1 MLKYEKGE
9 QQYLDLL
16 KDVLDNG
23 KLVEDRTNTGCIRVF
38 SRSMRFDL
46 SEGIPLLTT
55 KKIRWENV
63 VGELLWM
70 LSGKTDLPSLRGY
83 QCKPEGAKT
92 IWTDDFEKY
101 WQRSEQVQKLPDGV
115 AGLARWYEDGG
126 VIYGSTLRH
135 YCKSVDQL
143 TTLIE
148 NIKLTKANP
157 NYSMGRRL
165 KCEFWNPT
173 VHLDSE
179 SMDAALP
186 ACHTG
191 FQCMVDGDKLNLKFN
206 MRSNDLF
213 LGCPYNVF
221 FYGVLTHILAKL
233 TGLKSG
239 ELVYDGTDCHIYSNH
254 VEQVKTQIVR
264 TPKGFPELVLPEFET
279 LEELLTTTAEDFKVT
294 GYDPHGFIAARQA
307 S

>member
-1 MLKYEKGE
+1 MSKGE

-16 KDVLDNG
+16 QDVLDNG
-23 KLVEDRTNTGCIRVF
+23 TLVEDRTNTGCIRVF

-46 SEGIPLLTT
+46 SEGIPLYTT

-63 VGELLWM
+63 IGELLWM
-70 LSGKTDLPSLRGY
+70 LSGKTDLPSLRKY
-83 QCKPEGAKT
+83 QCKPEGSKT
-92 IWTDDFEKY
+92 IWSDDFEKY
-101 WQRSEQVQKLPDGV
+101 WKRSELVQQLPDGV
-115 AGLARWYEDGG
+115 VGLDRSYEDGG
-126 VIYGSTLRH
+126 IIYGSTLRH
-135 YCKSVDQL
+135 YCGSVDQL

-148 NIKLTKANP
+148 NIKITKDNP

-173 VHLDSE
+173 VHLDSD

-186 ACHTG
+186 SCHTG
-191 FQCMVDGDKLNLKFN
+191 FQCMVEGDKLNLKFT

-213 LGCPYNVF
+213 LGNPYNVF

-233 TGLKSG
+233 TGLKVG
-239 ELVYDGTDCHIYSNH
+239 ELVYDGTDVHIYSNH
-254 VEQVKTQIVR
+254 VEQVKEQLTR
-264 TPKGFPELVLPEFET
+264 PPKKFPELVLPEFET
-279 LEELLTTTAEDFKVT
+279 LEEVLSMTAKDFDVM
-294 GYDPHGFIAARQA
+294 GYEPCAFIAAKQA

>member
-1 MLKYEKGE
+1 MINKGE

-16 KDVLDNG
+16 QDVLDNG

-70 LSGKTDLPSLRGY
+70 LSGQTDLPSLRKY

-92 IWTDDFEKY
+92 IWSDDFEKF
-101 WQRSEQVQKLPDGV
+101 WERSEKTL
-115 AGLARWYEDGG
+115 EGG
-126 VIYGSTLRH
+126 ACLDRTLELGGTIYGSTLRN
-135 YCKSVDQL
+135 YGDRVDQL
-143 TTLIE
+143 KLLIE
-148 NIKLTKANP
+148 NIKLTKENP

-179 SMDAALP
+179 SMSAALP
-186 ACHTG
+186 SCHTG

-221 FYGVLTHILAKL
+221 FYGVLTHILANL
-233 TGLKSG
+233 TGLQVG
-239 ELVYDGTDCHIYSNH
+239 EEVYDGTDCHIYSNH
-254 VEQVKTQIVR
+254 VEQVKEQLTRI
-264 TPKGFPELVLPEFET
+264 PKGFPELALPEFDT
-279 LEELLTTTAEDFKVT
+279 LEELLSMTAEDFKVV
-294 GYDPHGFIAARQA
+294 GYEPDAFIAAPQA

>member
-1 MLKYEKGE
+1 MNNKGE
-9 QQYLDLL
+9 KQYLDLL
-16 KDVLDNG
+16 QDVLDNG
-23 KLVEDRTNTGCIRVF
+23 KFVGDRTNTGCIRVF

-46 SEGIPLLTT
+46 SEGIPLYTT

-63 VGELLWM
+63 IGELLWM
-70 LSGKTDLPSLRGY
+70 LSGKTDLPSLRKY

-92 IWTDDFEKY
+92 IWSDDFEKF
-101 WQRSEQVQKLPDGV
+101 WKRSEVFQQTPDGSIC
-115 AGLARWYEDGG
+115 LDRFLESGG
-126 VIYGSTLRH
+126 IIYGSTLRN
-135 YCKSVDQL
+135 YCDSVDQL
-143 TTLIE
+143 KTLIQ
-148 NIKLTKANP
+148 NIKLTIKDP

-173 VHLDSE
+173 VHLDTD

-191 FQCMVDGDKLNLKFN
+191 FQCMVDGDKLNLKFT

-213 LGCPYNVF
+213 LGNPYNVF

-233 TGLKSG
+233 TGLQVG

-254 VEQVKTQIVR
+254 VEQVKEQLTRLPI
-264 TPKGFPELVLPEFET
+264 KFPELVLPEFET
-279 LEELLTTTAEDFKVT
+279 LEELLFMTAEDFDVV
-294 GYDPHGFIAARQA
+294 GYEPDGFISAPQA

>member
-1 MLKYEKGE
+1 MNSVDKGE
-9 QQYLDLL
+9 QQYLNLL
-16 KDVLDNG
+16 RDVLDNG
-23 KLVEDRTNTGCIRVF
+23 KLVDDRTNTGCIRVF
-38 SRSMRFDL
+38 SRTMRFDL

-70 LSGKTDLPSLRGY
+70 LSGKTDLPSLREY

-92 IWTDDFEKY
+92 IWSDDFGKY
-101 WQRSEQVQKLPDGV
+101 WDRLERLQPSKGNVCSDRILE
-115 AGLARWYEDGG
+115 EGG
-126 VIYGSTLRH
+126 FIYGTNLRN
-135 YCKSVDQL
+135 YCNGVDQL
-143 TTLIE
+143 KVLIE
-148 NIKLTKANP
+148 NIKLTKENP

-165 KCEFWNPT
+165 KCEFWNPI

-179 SMDAALP
+179 SISAALP

-191 FQCMVDGDKLNLKFN
+191 FQCMVDGNKLNLKFN

-213 LGCPYNVF
+213 LGCPYNIF

-233 TGLKSG
+233 TGLQVG
-239 ELVYDGTDCHIYSNH
+239 EEVYDGTDCHIYKNH
-254 VEQVKTQIVR
+254 VEQVKEQLTRVPR
-264 TPKGFPELVLPEFET
+264 GFPELVLPKFDT
-279 LEELLTTTAEDFKVT
+279 LEELLGLTAADFKVV
-294 GYDPHGFIAARQA
+294 GYKPDAFIAAKQA

>member
-1 MLKYEKGE
+1 MNKGE

-16 KDVLDNG
+16 QDVLTNG
-23 KLVEDRTNTGCIRVF
+23 KLVGDRTNTGCIRVF

-46 SEGIPLLTT
+46 AEGIPLYTT
-55 KKIRWENV
+55 KEIRWENV
-63 VGELLWM
+63 IGELLWM
-70 LSGKTDLPSLRGY
+70 LSGKTDLPSLRKY

-92 IWTDDFEKY
+92 IWSADFEKFWKRLEVVQQSTKGVCLY
-101 WQRSEQVQKLPDGV
+101 RMSE
-115 AGLARWYEDGG
+115 EGG
-126 VIYGSTLRH
+126 IIYGSTLRN
-135 YCKSVDQL
+135 YCDSVDQL
-143 TTLIE
+143 KLLIN
-148 NIKLTKANP
+148 NIKLTIKNP

-173 VHLDSE
+173 VHLDND
-179 SMDAALP
+179 SMMAALP
-186 ACHTG
+186 SCHTG

-213 LGCPYNVF
+213 LGNPYNVF

-233 TGLKSG
+233 TGLEVG

-254 VEQVKTQIVR
+254 VDQVKEQLTR
-264 TPKGFPELVLPEFET
+264 LPKKFPELVLPEFET
-279 LEELLTTTAEDFKVT
+279 LEELLLMTAEDFDVV
-294 GYDPHGFIAARQA
+294 GYEPEGFISAPQA

>member
-1 MLKYEKGE
+1 MSKGE

-16 KDVLDNG
+16 QDVLANG
-23 KLVEDRTNTGCIRVF
+23 TLVEDRTNTGCIRVF

-70 LSGKTDLPSLRGY
+70 LSGKTDLPSLRKY

-92 IWTDDFEKY
+92 IWSDDFEKY
-101 WQRSEQVQKLPDGV
+101 WQRLEKVQQFCLDR
-115 AGLARWYEDGG
+115 LNEDGG
-126 VIYGSTLRH
+126 IIYGSTLRN
-135 YCKSVDQL
+135 YCGGVDQL

-148 NIKLTKANP
+148 NIKLTKDNP

-173 VHLDSE
+173 VHLDSD

-186 ACHTG
+186 SCHTG
-191 FQCMVDGDKLNLKFN
+191 FQCMVEGDKLNLKFT

-213 LGCPYNVF
+213 LGNPYNVF

-233 TGLKSG
+233 TGLKVG
-239 ELVYDGTDCHIYSNH
+239 ELVYDGTDVHIYSNH
-254 VEQVKTQIVR
+254 TEQVKEQLNR
-264 TPKGFPELVLPEFET
+264 KPKSFPELVLPEFET
-279 LEELLTTTAEDFKVT
+279 LEELLSMTAADFDVI
-294 GYDPHGFIAARQA
+294 GYEPEGFISAPQA

>member
-23 KLVEDRTNTGCIRVF
+23 KLVDDRTNTGCIRVF

-70 LSGKTDLPSLRGY
+70 LSGKTDLPSLREY
-83 QCKPEGAKT
+83 QCKPEGSKT
-92 IWTDDFEKY
+92 IWSDDFGKY
-101 WQRSEQVQKLPDGV
+101 WGRLEKAQPSSGSICLDRMLE
-115 AGLARWYEDGG
+115 EGG
-126 VIYGSTLRH
+126 CIYGTNLRS
-135 YCKSVDQL
+135 YCNSVDQL
-143 TTLIE
+143 KVLIE
-148 NIKLTKANP
+148 NIKLTKENP

-179 SMDAALP
+179 SMNAALP
-186 ACHTG
+186 ACHNG

-221 FYGVLTHILAKL
+221 FYGVLTHVLAKL
-233 TGLKSG
+233 TGMQVG
-239 ELVYDGTDCHIYSNH
+239 ELVYDGTDCHIYRNH
-254 VEQVKTQIVR
+254 VGQVKEQLTRV
-264 TPKGFPELVLPEFET
+264 PKGFPELVLPAFDT
-279 LEELLTTTAEDFKVT
+279 LEELLGLTATDFKVV
-294 GYDPHGFIAARQA
+294 GYEPDAFIAAPQA